1 MPVRVGRPYA
11 RSSGSLAT
19 WPLIAGEGA
28 NLTAPTPRPSPPA
41 SPTTS
46 SPPQA
51 TIAPD
56 WARSSPARPR
66 PLGSGREKSRDWNR
80 GGRRPL
86 RKHPWGGG
94 VPVAVTITLENSNNV
109 LDVDRETFA
118 RASVLVLG
126 LLVAGGWRGRGGPGG
141 GRSRSTIARR
151 AGSSGDQPLDLPFGE
166 DRSRVGKA
174 AADLV
179 DHGTLAFDGP
189 VLRVQ
194 GDVSAKLD
202 HDLVESEKGVAH
214 VLGKSAEW
222 VGHRGVNVPAPVG
235 GGAARSTRFGC
246 DALPAL
252 RRTCVALT
260 GRWAARR
267 RPGPVAA
274 VPRWREVLPLP
285 LATPRARIESPPCW
299 LAVREAVPSAR

>member
-1 MPVRVGRPYA
+1 MLTEKLSRELRC
-11 RSSGSLAT
+11 SCSGC
-19 WPLIAGEGA
+19 W
-28 NLTAPTPRPSPPA
+28 SP
-41 SPTTS
+41 
-46 SPPQA
+46 
-51 TIAPD
+51 
-56 WARSSPARPR
+56 
-66 PLGSGREKSRDWNR
+66 
-80 GGRRPL
+80 
-86 RKHPWGGG
+86 
-94 VPVAVTITLENSNNV
+94 
-109 LDVDRETFA
+109 
-118 RASVLVLG
+118 
-126 LLVAGGWRGRGGPGG
+126 VAGGGGEDRAAGARARRSRVELDRAAINHSISRGRECWRPADRGV
-141 GRSRSTIARR
+141 IALPVVAR
-151 AGSSGDQPLDLPFGE
+151 PVPFGE